1 MSQEEIITEIARRVD
16 ESDELGLCPGY
27 IYPTRYGYMMEYEGN
42 YYCNERMPVSLDSL
56 KEGEDG
62 YVVTSSTDALI
73 ERLAEKVLA
82 KDVFVEPEGDDE

>member
-1 MSQEEIITEIARRVD
+1 MSKEEIITEIARRVD

-42 YYCNERMPVSLDSL
+42 YYCTERCGLD
-56 KEGEDG
+56 E
-62 YVVTSSTDALI
+62 AI

-82 KDVFVEPEGDDE
+82 KDVFVEPEEDDE